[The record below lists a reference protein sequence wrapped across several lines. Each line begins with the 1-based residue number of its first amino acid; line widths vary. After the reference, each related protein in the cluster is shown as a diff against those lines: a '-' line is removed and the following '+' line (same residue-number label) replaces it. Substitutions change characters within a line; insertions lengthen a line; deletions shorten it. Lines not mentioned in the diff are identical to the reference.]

1 MRSLIAAILMLAT
14 TAASAQDPPSGSPPG
29 IAPAVAMTDRPAAA
43 RALDVARKPGEVLT
57 FLGLKRGDHVL
68 DVMTGSGYYAEI
80 IGNAIGSYGTV
91 LAEEPP
97 VFEDDAS
104 RAAFADLVKRVPN
117 VTILSVMPGDIDPP
131 ANNLDFTLMH
141 LVYHDAY
148 WSSEKYKFPAIDP
161 SVLLRRLFTATRPG
175 GIVGVIDHV
184 AAPGGDTGGDPR
196 SVANRLHRID
206 PAVVKSDFARA
217 GFVLEA
223 ESDLLRA
230 PGDNHAKSVFDPAIK
245 GKTDRFV
252 FRFRKPI
259 G

>member
-1 MRSLIAAILMLAT
+1 MRSLIAALLMLAT
-14 TAASAQDPPSGSPPG
+14 TAAVAQDPPSTSPPG

-43 RALDVARKPGEVLT
+43 RGLDAARKPGEVLR

-97 VFEDDAS
+97 VFEDAAS

-131 ANNLDFTLMH
+131 AGNLDFTLMH

-161 SVLLRRLFTATRPG
+161 AVLLKRLYTATRTG

-184 AAPGGDTGGDPR
+184 AAPGGDFAG
-196 SVANRLHRID
+196 VADTLHRID
-206 PAVVKSDFARA
+206 PAVVKADFARA
-217 GFVLEA
+217 GFKFEA
-223 ESDLLRA
+223 ESDLLRVA
-230 PGDNHAKSVFDPAIK
+230 SDDHTKSVFDAGVK

-252 FRFRKPI
+252 MRFRKPL

>member
-14 TAASAQDPPSGSPPG
+14 TAASAQDPPSASPPG

-43 RALDVARKPGEVLT
+43 RALDAGRKPAEVLK

-91 LAEEPP
+91 LAHEPP
-97 VFEDDAS
+97 VFEDEAS
-104 RAAFADLVKRVPN
+104 RATFADLVRRVPN

-161 SVLLRRLFTATRPG
+161 AVLLKRLYTATRPG
-175 GIVGVIDHV
+175 GIVGVVDHA
-184 AAPGGDTGGDPR
+184 AAPARDTRGDTR
-196 SVANRLHRID
+196 TVADKLHRID
-206 PAVVKSDFARA
+206 PAVVKADFARA
-217 GFVLEA
+217 GFTFEA
-223 ESDLLRA
+223 ESDLLHTA
-230 PGDNHAKSVFDPAIK
+230 SDDHSKSVFDPAIK

-252 FRFRKPI
+252 MRFRKPL